1 MTSRGFTLVELLLA
15 MTLTAVVA
23 SSALGALG
31 MFAEADT
38 KLRTGVEAE
47 VDVGRALRLLQQD
60 VAHAATLD
68 VTATGCTLTRTDGTA
83 VAWVITAG
91 GSELH
96 RLSGANLLALLLPVQ
111 TLLAAVT
118 PEAEYDERGILRDDS
133 YRSAAVLQ
141 GIGGLAIT
149 AVTSPVDGDVIG
161 VHLRV
166 LHATADGSRR
176 TAGTAVSLPLCE
188 AHGRP

>member
-1 MTSRGFTLVELLLA
+1 MTTRGFTLVELLLA
-15 MTLTAVVA
+15 MALTAVVA
-23 SSALGALG
+23 STALGALG
-31 MFAEADT
+31 MFVEADT

-60 VAHAATLD
+60 VAHATTLD
-68 VTATGCTLTRTDGTA
+68 VTATRCTLTLADGTA
-83 VAWVITAG
+83 IAWVVTAG

-96 RLSGANLLALLLPVQ
+96 RLRGANLLALALPAL
-111 TLLAAVT
+111 TLLVTPPAAAV
-118 PEAEYDERGILRDDS
+118 YDPRGILRDGS

-141 GIGGLAIT
+141 GIGGIAMT
-149 AVTSPVDGDVIG
+149 ALTSPVDGEVIG
-161 VHLRV
+161 VHLRI